1 VTDTKPA
8 ARTSLTRER
17 VVDRALAVAD
27 AEGIDAVTIRRLA
40 TDLGVTPMAL
50 YWHFKTKDDLLAGAA
65 DRLLDAVVVPPR
77 GEDWADDLGAVL
89 AALVAAIRPHPQVAP
104 LVATRMMAHP
114 AGLDLTE
121 RALSRLAEA
130 GFAPE
135 PASALAVQALRAG
148 IAMVTGDQVDASGM
162 DAETRAERLRHK
174 QALIASL
181 PPEKYPAL
189 VSHAV
194 AMTYCDDEQYFGL
207 GVDLFVAGVRGLAPS
222 PAS

>member
-1 VTDTKPA
+1 MTETKAA

-17 VVDRALAVAD
+17 VVDKALAVAD

-40 TDLGVTPMAL
+40 TELGVTPMAL

-65 DRLLDAVVVPPR
+65 DRVLDDVVVPPP
-77 GEDWADDLGAVL
+77 GELWAEDLRAVL
-89 AALVAAIRPHPQVAP
+89 TTLVAAMRPHPQVAP

-114 AGLDLTE
+114 LGLDLTE
-121 RALSRLAEA
+121 RALSRLAAA
-130 GFAPE
+130 GFTPE
-135 PASALAVQALRAG
+135 AASALAMQALRSA
-148 IAMVTGDQVDASGM
+148 IAMVTGDQVDASGV
-162 DAETRAERLRHK
+162 DAETRAEHLRHK

-181 PPEKYPAL
+181 SPEKYPAL

-194 AMTYCDDEQYFGL
+194 AMTYCDDEEYFGL
-207 GVDLFVAGVRGLAPS
+207 GIDLFVAGVRGLAPT